1 MTVCGAFRTAF
12 HPNPLSSKQAQDEFG
27 NTNYGYSN
35 INSAKQEVG
44 NAYTGVAGSYQYVDA
59 NNIPQ
64 RVDYV
69 ADDLGFR
76 SFSLTA

>member
-1 MTVCGAFRTAF
+1 MSDDPEQTYIQKEESRDGEDVT
-12 HPNPLSSKQAQDEFG
+12 
-27 NTNYGYSN
+27 
-35 INSAKQEVG
+35 
-44 NAYTGVAGSYQYVDA
+44 GSYQYVDA